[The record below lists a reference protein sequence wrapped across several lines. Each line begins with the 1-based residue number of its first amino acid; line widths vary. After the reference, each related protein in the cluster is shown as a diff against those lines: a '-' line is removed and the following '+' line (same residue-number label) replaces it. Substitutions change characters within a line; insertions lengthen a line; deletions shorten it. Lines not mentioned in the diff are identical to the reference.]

1 MTLSSVSLLLLPPA
15 LLLPVVLLSASAVAV
30 CAAAGP
36 ASAGMADPLDL
47 SWFWVARDL
56 SAKLKTLAL
65 G

>member
-1 MTLSSVSLLLLPPA
+1 MTPSSVSLVLLPPA
-15 LLLPVVLLSASAVAV
+15 LLLPVVLSASAVAV

-56 SAKLKTLAL
+56 GAKLKTLAP